1 MPSGFLNY
9 LAGGIRAWHFVAIVF
24 DVGDYQAFFAGDRCI
39 LFYFSFN
46 GNIGNMTR
54 KKHNVLIEKIKK
66 RFFFFEILKLLRWS
80 DILKPES

>member
-9 LAGGIRAWHFVAIVF
+9 LAGGIRAWQFVAIVF
-24 DVGDYQAFFAGDRCI
+24 DVGDYQAFFAGDRRI

-54 KKHNVLIEKIKK
+54 KKHNVLMEK
-66 RFFFFEILKLLRWS
+66 LKS
-80 DILKPES
+80 VFSFLKY